1 MDNTKGAKTEENNFA
16 TKLLNL
22 ESKNEANN
30 IQNNT
35 EPNCTKENLEKE
47 EKIKKINCHNKN
59 GEVSNTSKEKGK
71 KKSIDFFESKEK
83 NQEDIK
89 IGPLQ
94 EMELQQSNNDS
105 NINKVKAKKKINIK
119 NKKII
124 KERPN
129 WKKAKRLRKIKNT
142 PKKCLFNNNR
152 RHKAYMGKKRFKRKK
167 PEKAKKAENTDL
179 NDDNNGY
186 LCNFDFPGN
195 RLYDNNITPIYQWD
209 EEGFNNINNQLFDDD
224 EKFHLEKGM
233 VESNHSPSVH
243 LFNYGQFPTINY
255 DDYDNALNSA
265 EFVNENDNTN
275 YKTEEDQ

>member
-1 MDNTKGAKTEENNFA
+1 MDNIKGAKTEENNFA

-35 EPNCTKENLEKE
+35 EPNCTKENLEKD

-119 NKKII
+119 NKKI
-124 KERPN
+124 
-129 WKKAKRLRKIKNT
+129 
-142 PKKCLFNNNR
+142 
-152 RHKAYMGKKRFKRKK
+152 
-167 PEKAKKAENTDL
+167 
-179 NDDNNGY
+179 
-186 LCNFDFPGN
+186 
-195 RLYDNNITPIYQWD
+195 
-209 EEGFNNINNQLFDDD
+209 
-224 EKFHLEKGM
+224 
-233 VESNHSPSVH
+233 
-243 LFNYGQFPTINY
+243 
-255 DDYDNALNSA
+255 
-265 EFVNENDNTN
+265 
-275 YKTEEDQ
+275 KT